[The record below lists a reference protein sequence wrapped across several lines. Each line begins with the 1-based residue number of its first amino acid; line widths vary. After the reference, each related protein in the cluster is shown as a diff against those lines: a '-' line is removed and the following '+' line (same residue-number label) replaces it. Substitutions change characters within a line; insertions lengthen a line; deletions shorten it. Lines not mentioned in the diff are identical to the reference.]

1 MTVRDLIK
9 KLESVEDQNASVIL
23 SVEVDKMLLADKTAE
38 MHKDNDN
45 QVCFSAE
52 TLDQIDDNGDFVLIE
67 GGCW

>member
-67 GGCW
+67 GGC